1 MCGHNETKVTE
12 IHLLGFQSLQ
22 NFKPLL
28 FFALL
33 FLYIAIAGGNL
44 SIVFLVSTSD
54 NLKTPMYFFLKNLA
68 IADVLLTTSVVPM
81 MLELVLKP
89 KGTISLDGCI
99 TQLYFYGIC
108 GFVQCFLLAVMSY
121 DRYVALSNPLNYVLI
136 MKSSLCF
143 QFAFGSWA
151 ITFCLT
157 TSEIILIGQFEFCG
171 GSGLDQFFCDYS
183 PLVELST
190 SDTSV
195 VLWMDFSYALFTLLV
210 PLTIILVS
218 YIYIFIT
225 ILKIRS
231 FTGRKKTFSTCSSHL
246 TTVCVYYGTFI
257 AIYIIPSNERGSDLD
272 KYRSLLYTVVT
283 PLMNPIIYSL
293 RNAELNQAL
302 QKKVKKHL
310 ILKL

>member
-33 FLYIAIAGGNL
+33 LLYIAIAGGNL

-68 IADVLLTTSVVPM
+68 IADVLLTTSIVPM
-81 MLELVLKP
+81 MLELILKS
-89 KGTISLDGCI
+89 KGSISLDDCI
-99 TQLYFYGIC
+99 TQLYFYGIS
-108 GFVQCFLLAVMSY
+108 GFVQCFLLAVMAY
-121 DRYVALSNPLNYVLI
+121 DRYVALSNPLNYILI

-143 QFAFGSWA
+143 QLVFGSWA
-151 ITFCLT
+151 ITFYLT
-157 TSEIILIGQFEFCG
+157 TSEIILIGQFEFCE
-171 GSGLDQFFCDYS
+171 GSNLDQFFCDYS

-195 VLWMDFSYALFTLLV
+195 VLWIDFVYALFTLFV

-257 AIYIIPSNERGSDLD
+257 AIYIIPSNKGMSDLD

-293 RNAELNQAL
+293 RNAELNQAFH
-302 QKKVKKHL
+302 KKVKKRL

>member
-33 FLYIAIAGGNL
+33 LLYIAIAGGNL
-44 SIVFLVSTSD
+44 SIAFLVSTSD
-54 NLKTPMYFFLKNLA
+54 NLKTPMYFFIKNLA

-81 MLELVLKP
+81 MLELVLRS
-89 KGTISLDGCI
+89 KGSISLDDCI
-99 TQLYFYGIC
+99 TQLYFYGIS

-121 DRYVALSNPLNYVLI
+121 DRYVALSNPLNYILI

-143 QFAFGSWA
+143 QFVFGSWA

-183 PLVELST
+183 PLLELST
-190 SDTSV
+190 SDTSI
-195 VLWMDFSYALFTLLV
+195 VLLMDFSYALFTLLV

-231 FTGRKKTFSTCSSHL
+231 FTGRKKTFSTCGSHL
-246 TTVCVYYGTFI
+246 TIVCVYYGTFI
-257 AIYIIPSNERGSDLD
+257 AIYIIPSNERASDLD

-283 PLMNPIIYSL
+283 PLMNPIFYSL
-293 RNAELNQAL
+293 RNPELNQAL
-302 QKKVKKHL
+302 HKKVKKYL
-310 ILKL
+310 TLK

>member
-33 FLYIAIAGGNL
+33 LLYIAIAGGNL
-44 SIVFLVSTSD
+44 SIAFLVSTSD
-54 NLKTPMYFFLKNLA
+54 NLKTPMYFFIKNLA

-81 MLELVLKP
+81 MLELVLRS
-89 KGTISLDGCI
+89 KGSISLDDCI
-99 TQLYFYGIC
+99 TQLYFYGVS

-121 DRYVALSNPLNYVLI
+121 DRYVALSNPLNYILI

-143 QFAFGSWA
+143 QFVFGSWA

-183 PLVELST
+183 PLLELST
-190 SDTSV
+190 SDTSI
-195 VLWMDFSYALFTLLV
+195 VLLMDFSYALFTLLV

-246 TTVCVYYGTFI
+246 TIVCVYYGTFI
-257 AIYIIPSNERGSDLD
+257 AIYIIPSNERASDLN

-302 QKKVKKHL
+302 HKKVKKYL
-310 ILKL
+310 TLKL